1 MASLDGVEGSGRLR
15 ERENRV
21 CLENRKFVMNL
32 DLACCDA
39 GFNVIVFVKVCST
52 KAIGLE
58 VLDYQG
64 TE

>member
-1 MASLDGVEGSGRLR
+1 M
-15 ERENRV
+15 
-21 CLENRKFVMNL
+21 ENRKFVMNL
-32 DLACCDA
+32 DMACCDA
-39 GFNVIVFVKVCST
+39 GLNVIVFVKVCST